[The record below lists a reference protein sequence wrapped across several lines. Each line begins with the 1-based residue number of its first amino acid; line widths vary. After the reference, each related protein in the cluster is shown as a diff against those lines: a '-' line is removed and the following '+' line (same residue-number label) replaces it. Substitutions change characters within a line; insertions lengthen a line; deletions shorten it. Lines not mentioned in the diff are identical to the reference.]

1 MAFRFPADVNAFA
14 YSPAAYEHPACA
26 VFMFKIVTDQDADQ
40 AVCSIR
46 PPSYSTRHELMLK
59 GSDQTFRGTTNWG
72 AAETASLGSLSV
84 GTWMWG
90 AVRLYRASGVP
101 RVKFFVKTHPSGA
114 VTSGDL
120 TDGGAEASA
129 GAAIT
134 DYSFQM
140 GEGVL
145 PWVQFGGVDYAY
157 FKTFDGDL
165 GDDGIIAEMN
175 AFAMVNTSI
184 DHSYVTGISKA
195 SLAAALEDESGNN
208 NDWGWAGESG
218 VVMNDAAN
226 PAAFGGTQPTVA
238 IGSVTIA
245 GQAVTVVGT
254 LTSAAGSPAVSV
266 RLNAG
271 ATGVTQG
278 PSAATVVGTDWSITF
293 TGVPAGVYAPLAT
306 ITDANGSAQVTG
318 SSLEIV
324 GLSGVGVLPHVY
336 AAGTLVVTPESAS
349 VSVSGTQVLT
359 AVDANGLP
367 LDGVVFT
374 SSAPAVAT
382 VSSPSNASG
391 QVTVTGVAA
400 GSSTIQASF
409 SDPVSGTLSD
419 SVAIAVA
426 LLTPAAPS
434 GLVAVPLGSG
444 RVRLTWVDNASGET
458 SQSIERAS
466 APTGPWTQV
475 LTPASNAV
483 TIDDTTV
490 AAGATYYYRAK
501 AINGDGPSA
510 PSNVA
515 TVTVPGVADTEP
527 PTVAV
532 ASNVATVTVANSTVL
547 VEATAADNVGV
558 TEVRLYRNGVQV
570 GAMLTAPNA
579 AGGKYQVQQSFASS
593 AENGTY
599 QFYARAW
606 DAAGNST
613 ISVPINVVV
622 NISAVGVPPAAP
634 SSLAASL
641 VTSTTMRLTWQDN
654 SADET
659 AFLLERRL
667 LPGGAWE
674 AVMSLAADTTT
685 FDAAGLLSNAEYGWR
700 VRAQGA
706 QANSGY
712 SNEIVQRTLPASATG
727 LGSLVASPMTVSDVP
742 GDTAVVTV
750 TALANNGASRPG
762 VTITPTIATPG
773 IATVVPPNAITDA
786 SGKASFTVTFGAVI
800 GQTELTFV
808 ANDGATLLAP
818 PATPAVQ
825 VFALPTFTETL
836 VKELQ
841 AEQTDPKFAE
851 EVTPLVWDFSPYMGR
866 NEDPLEILS
875 RESVPVGGQDR
886 DPSSSSML
894 FGDARIVGDRVLQF
908 IRDGVPGV
916 SYYLRCKVRTSLGRV
931 AVAEH
936 RVRIYRGSG
945 SRVSSGTQVVD

>member
-1 MAFRFPADVNAFA
+1 MALRIGSTLLQNIASD
-14 YSPAAYEHPACA
+14 A
-26 VFMFKIVTDQDADQ
+26 VFNHTTGATIVGMAKRRVDAGADQ
-40 AVCSIR
+40 ALVGLW
-46 PPSYSTRHELMLK
+46 PSGMGYRHELYI
-59 GSDQTFRGTTNWG
+59 T
-72 AAETASLGSLSV
+72 AADELL
-84 GTWMWG
+84 G
-90 AVRLYRASGVP
+90 AVNWQAGQTAALATNPSGWFWFAIRLNRVSGVP
-101 RVKFFVKTHPSGA
+101 RVKFYFKPHLSGSVVSA
-114 VTSGDL
+114 DL
-120 TDGGAEASA
+120 TDGGAETANGSP
-129 GAAIT
+129 I
-134 DYSFQM
+134 DYEFRL
-140 GEGVL
+140 GEGVA
-145 PWVQFGGVDYAY
+145 PWVVQSQADYAY
-157 FKTFDGDL
+157 VKAWTAALSDAE
-165 GDDGIIAEMN
+165 ISAEMN
-175 AFAMVNTSI
+175 SFAQVRTSNE
-184 DHSYVTGISKA
+184 HSYLTLVSKA
-195 SLAAALEDESGNN
+195 NLAAALVDESGQG
-208 NDWGWAGESG
+208 NDWTAQGTPTLD
-218 VVMNDAAN
+218 DAAN
-226 PAAFGGTQPTVA
+226 PAAFGGTPP
-238 IGSVTIA
+238 TIA
-245 GQAVTVVGT
+245 VSSATPSGATIA
-254 LTSAAGSPAVSV
+254 AAGTYTSTGATTVSV
-266 RLNAG
+266 QLEAG
-271 ATGVTQG
+271 SSGVTQN
-278 PSAATVVGTDWSITF
+278 ATATIGGGNWSVSF
-293 TGVPAGVYAPLAT
+293 ANVAAGVYTVRATVTDTVGSVLA
-306 ITDANGSAQVTG
+306 
-318 SSLEIV
+318 SSSTVEVV
-324 GLSGVGVLPHVY
+324 GLSGSGVLPHVY
-336 AAGTLVVTPESAS
+336 SAGSVSVTPESAS
-349 VSVSGTQVLT
+349 LSVSGTQVLT

-382 VSSPSNASG
+382 VTSPSNAAG

-400 GSSTIQASF
+400 GSATIQAVYA
-409 SDPVSGTLSD
+409 DPVSGTLAD
-419 SVAIAVA
+419 SVAISVA
-426 LLTPAAPS
+426 LLVPAAPS
-434 GLVAVPLGSG
+434 GLVAAALGSG
-444 RVRLTWVDNASGET
+444 RVRLTWIDNASGET
-458 SQSIERAS
+458 GQSIERAT

-475 LTPASNAV
+475 LTPAANVV

-501 AINGDGPSA
+501 ATNGDGPSA

-515 TVTVPGVADTEP
+515 SVTVPAVADTEP

-532 ASNVATVTVANSTVL
+532 ASNVSNVTVANSTVL

-558 TEVRLYRNGVQV
+558 TEVRFYRNGVQV

-579 AGGKYQVQQSFASS
+579 AGGKYQVQQAFASS
-593 AENGTY
+593 SENGTY

-613 ISVPINVVV
+613 ISAPINVTV
-622 NISAVGVPPAAP
+622 NIASSAAPPAAP
-634 SSLAASL
+634 SALAASL

-674 AVMSLAADTTT
+674 AFMSLSADTTT

-808 ANDGATLLAP
+808 ANDGSTQLAP

-825 VFALPTFTETL
+825 VFSLPTFTEAL

-886 DPSSSSML
+886 DPSSSNML

>member
-1 MAFRFPADVNAFA
+1 MALRIGSTLLQNIASD
-14 YSPAAYEHPACA
+14 A
-26 VFMFKIVTDQDADQ
+26 VFNHTTGATIVGMAKRRVDAGADQ
-40 AVCSIR
+40 ALVGLW
-46 PPSYSTRHELMLK
+46 PSGMGYRHELYI
-59 GSDQTFRGTTNWG
+59 T
-72 AAETASLGSLSV
+72 AADELL
-84 GTWMWG
+84 G
-90 AVRLYRASGVP
+90 AVNWQASQTAVLATNPSGWFWFAIRLNRVSGVP
-101 RVKFFVKTHPSGA
+101 RVKFYFKPHLSGSVVSA
-114 VTSGDL
+114 DL
-120 TDGGAEASA
+120 TDGGAETANGSP
-129 GAAIT
+129 I
-134 DYSFQM
+134 DYEFRL
-140 GEGVL
+140 GEGVA
-145 PWVQFGGVDYAY
+145 PWVVQSQADYAY
-157 FKTFDGDL
+157 VKAWEAALSDAE
-165 GDDGIIAEMN
+165 ISAEMN
-175 AFAMVNTSI
+175 SFAQVRTSNE
-184 DHSYVTGISKA
+184 HSYLTLVGKA
-195 SLAAALEDESGNN
+195 DLAAALVDESGQT
-208 NDWGWAGESG
+208 NDWTAQGTPTLD
-218 VVMNDAAN
+218 DAAN
-226 PAAFGGTQPTVA
+226 PAAFGGTPPTIAVS
-238 IGSVTIA
+238 SVTPTGASIA
-245 GQAVTVVGT
+245 AAGTYTSTGATTVTVVLEAGSSGVT
-254 LTSAAGSPAVSV
+254 KSATASAAGGNWSV
-266 RLNAG
+266 
-271 ATGVTQG
+271 
-278 PSAATVVGTDWSITF
+278 TF
-293 TGVPAGVYAPLAT
+293 TDVAAGVYTVRATVADTVGSVLA
-306 ITDANGSAQVTG
+306 
-318 SSLEIV
+318 SSSTVEVV
-324 GLSGVGVLPHVY
+324 GLSGSGVLPHVY
-336 AAGTLVVTPESAS
+336 AAGTLTVTPESAS
-349 VSVSGTQVLT
+349 LSVSGTQVLT
-359 AVDANGLP
+359 VVDANGLP

-434 GLVAVPLGSG
+434 GLVAVSLGSG

-532 ASNVATVTVANSTVL
+532 SANVLSVTVANSTVV

-558 TEVRLYRNGVQV
+558 TEVRFYRNGVQV

-579 AGGKYQVQQSFASS
+579 SGGKYQVQQSFVSS
-593 AENGTY
+593 SENGTY

-634 SSLAASL
+634 SNLAASL
-641 VTSTTMRLTWQDN
+641 VTSMTMRLTWQDN

-674 AVMSLAADTTT
+674 AVMSLAADTTV
-685 FDAAGLLSNAEYGWR
+685 FDAAGLLANAEYGWR

-712 SNEIVQRTLPASATG
+712 SNEIVQRTLPAAATG

-808 ANDGATLLAP
+808 ANDGSTQLAP

-825 VFALPTFTETL
+825 VFSLPTFTETL